1 MRLSTSISCRYSSVD
16 DLLQE
21 SIHLVI
27 IRAKFLTSPFFH
39 TISFWIFKLTF
50 FTKFIFRPFTLSFC
64 YTVVVATLFVI
75 FVIGVL
81 IHNFIFSHSHLIQYL
96 LGVNYFKWFSHGQL
110 LAHSGQRWW
119 QTTGWWALPR
129 SATRFC
135 RPACLSWAAPSR
147 EILPSLKPRHL
158 FYFFFQFL
166 CLFNFVRQTKNEVS
180 SSSWQ
185 ATLSFFGIWQITWTW
200 RIIRAF
206 L

>member
-81 IHNFIFSHSHLIQYL
+81 IHNFIFSHSHLKQFILSTNISIQMIL
-96 LGVNYFKWFSHGQL
+96 TWSTVGPQ
-110 LAHSGQRWW
+110 
-119 QTTGWWALPR
+119 
-129 SATRFC
+129 
-135 RPACLSWAAPSR
+135 WAAVMTNHWLMSAPPQCHQ
-147 EILPSLKPRHL
+147 ILPPGLSLLSSTIQGNSPKSEASPPI
-158 FYFFFQFL
+158 L
-166 CLFNFVRQTKNEVS
+166 CI
-180 SSSWQ
+180 
-185 ATLSFFGIWQITWTW
+185 FFG
-200 RIIRAF
+200 F
-206 L
+206 LPL